1 MRNIVFDLKN
11 VKCSYNGNK
20 PVLEVDSLQIA
31 RGKMTILLGVSGA
44 GKSTLLETLGLMN
57 NTILP
62 GSEIVFHSKN
72 EDFIFNNIW
81 QKSENVLSAIRNDH
95 FSFIFQ
101 NTNLMPNFTAYEN
114 VAVTQLLQGAS
125 MQKSMDKVRHYM
137 DLMGLSEVSLL
148 KKTYELAGGQ
158 KQRLAFVRA
167 ITPEFDVLFADE
179 PTGNLDRKN
188 AREVMNL
195 LKTEVTGKNK
205 SAIIVTHDIVL
216 AEEFADQIIII
227 DKQNGVGQINHK
239 NVFNKE
245 SEELGWTNHQGEKI
259 NIKNL
264 FSNILET
271 S

>member
-1 MRNIVFDLKN
+1 MENIVFDLKN
-11 VKCSYNGNK
+11 VKCSYNGGE
-20 PVLEVDSLQIA
+20 PVLLIEKLQIP

-57 NTILP
+57 NTLLT
-62 GSEIVFHSKN
+62 GSEITFHTSGN
-72 EDFIFNNIW
+72 TFSYNNIW
-81 QKSENVLSAIRNDH
+81 QKGEQTLSGLRNKY

-114 VAVTQLLQGAS
+114 VAVTQLLQGVS
-125 MQKSMDKVRHYM
+125 MHDSMKKVEEYM
-137 DLMGLSEVSLL
+137 HLMGLSEVSLQ

-167 ITPEFDVLFADE
+167 ITPKFDVLFADE

-188 AREVMNL
+188 AREVMNR
-195 LKTEVTGKNK
+195 LKTEVTEKNK
-205 SAIIVTHDIVL
+205 SAIIVTHDVVL

-227 DKQNGVGQINHK
+227 DKKNGIGKIEPS
-239 NVFNKE
+239 NVFIKKPGNTY
-245 SEELGWTNHQGEKI
+245 WVNHQGEKT

-264 FSNILET
+264 FSTILEI